1 MGPDS
6 HPFRLA
12 REAAGLTR
20 QELARSLG
28 LPAAL
33 LRDYELRRRR
43 VKATT
48 IERLW
53 NGLKYQLGVSPTRR
67 PGNSPRPPARRR
79 AAGRSKAGG
88 QQSRARLPRRSPAK
102 AGR

>member
-1 MGPDS
+1 MEPES
-6 HPFRLA
+6 HPFRLV

-20 QELARSLG
+20 GELARALG
-28 LPAAL
+28 LPAVL

-43 VKATT
+43 LKATT

-53 NGLKYQLGVSPTRR
+53 NGLKCQLAITPTRR
-67 PGNSPRPPARRR
+67 PGNSPRPPSRRR

>member
-1 MGPDS
+1 MEPDS
-6 HPFRLA
+6 HPFRLV

-20 QELARSLG
+20 QELARSMG
-28 LPAAL
+28 LPAVL

-43 VKATT
+43 LKATT

-53 NGLKYQLGVSPTRR
+53 NGLKYQLGIIPIRR
-67 PGNSPRPPARRR
+67 PSSSPRPRARRR

-88 QQSRARLPRRSPAK
+88 QYCRAQPPRRSPAK
-102 AGR
+102 AEP